1 MAGTDA
7 ETRAQVE
14 RILQSEALSSSK
26 VLRDLFSFLA
36 EKSLSGQAHEL
47 KEYSVAIDALG
58 KPPTYDPR
66 HDSTVRIQVGRLR
79 QKLAEYYRSEG
90 KDDSIV
96 IELPKRK
103 FVLSWH
109 AHIGTRAS
117 DLAQVGEAANW
128 PRAFTVVVA
137 VLIAVSAWA
146 CYSTLLLWHD
156 RKTSSL
162 FMAAWSPEL
171 QTLWDRSDTKPSV
184 TLGNK
189 HAPFRPCAR
198 FGIFSGFLAKPRGGD
213 FGVSADR
220 GRAKSASSSG
230 PSADVQLCFRG
241 RSD

>member
-7 ETRAQVE
+7 GTRAQVE
-14 RILQSEALSSSK
+14 RILQSEVLRSSK

-109 AHIGTRAS
+109 AQNGTRAS
-117 DLAQVGEAANW
+117 DLAQVIDAANW

-171 QTLWDRSDTKPSV
+171 QALWDRFLTPTRPLLLAISTPLFVRVPD
-184 TLGNK
+184 LGY
-189 HAPFRPCAR
+189 FRDSSLNREEAIWASPRIAAVQKR
-198 FGIFSGFLAKPRGGD
+198 FKLL
-213 FGVSADR
+213 
-220 GRAKSASSSG
+220 SSCRRTTML
-230 PSADVQLCFRG
+230 PWEK
-241 RSD
+241 